1 MDEKAYIQE
10 IIQKARKA
18 QAKIETFNQKQVDR
32 AVRAVAKVVYDNA
45 EELARMAVDE
55 TGMGVYEDKVLKNK
69 GKARVIWNNL
79 KDKKSV
85 DIIDY
90 DEKTKVYLVAK
101 PIGVIA
107 LVTPTTNPI
116 VTPMCN
122 IMFALKGRNAAVI
135 APHPRAKGCTAYT
148 VELIKKE
155 LVKLG
160 IDEDIVQVIKEPSIE
175 LTNEVMRQADTVVA
189 TGGMGMVKAAYS
201 SGKPSLGVGQ
211 GNVQV
216 VLDRDIDI
224 VDAVKKI
231 IVGRAFDN
239 GIICSGEQ
247 TVIAPKDTYDDIIK
261 AFLDNGCYYLDDQS
275 KIDRI
280 REVMYP
286 GGGIISRDVVGQSP
300 YTVAKMAGVDIPENT
315 KVLLLKAK
323 GAGKEDVLCKEKMC
337 PIMATFMYDTFEE
350 GVDIARVNLE
360 YEGMGHSAAIHS
372 NDRKHIEYAGVK
384 LHVSRVIIN
393 QTASTSIGGSF
404 FNGFAPS
411 TTLGCGTWGNN
422 SISENLDYKHLI
434 NISRIGL
441 LNTDAVQPSD
451 EEIWAEI

>member
-1 MDEKAYIQE
+1 MDEKTYIGSL
-10 IIQKARKA
+10 IDKARAA
-18 QAKIETFNQKQVDR
+18 QKKFETFNQQQVDR
-32 AVRAVAKVVYDNA
+32 AVRVVAKIVYDNA

-55 TGMGVYEDKVLKNK
+55 TKMGVYEDKVLKNK
-69 GKARVIWNNL
+69 GKARIIWNSL
-79 KDKKSV
+79 KGKKSV

-90 DEKTKVYLVAK
+90 DEKEKLYYVAK
-101 PIGVIA
+101 PIGVIG
-107 LVTPTTNPI
+107 LVTPCTNPI

-122 IMFALKGRNAAVI
+122 LMFALKGRNAAVI
-135 APHPRAKGCTAYT
+135 APHPRAKKCGVYT
-148 VELIKKE
+148 INLIKKE

-160 IDEDIVQVIKEPSIE
+160 LDEDIVQIIEEPSLE
-175 LTNEVMRQADTVVA
+175 LTNELMRQVDTVVA

-216 VLDRDIDI
+216 VLDKDIDI
-224 VDAVKKI
+224 EDAAKKI

-247 TVIAPKDTYDDIIK
+247 TVIAPKEIYDDVIR
-261 AFLDNGCYYLDDQS
+261 AFVNNGCHYIDDQA
-275 KIDRI
+275 KIDKI

-286 GGGIISRDVVGQSP
+286 GKGAISREVVGQSP
-300 YTVAKMAGVDIPENT
+300 HAVAKMAGVDIPGDT
-315 KVLLLKAK
+315 RVLLLKANGT
-323 GAGKEDVLCKEKMC
+323 GADDVLCKEKMC
-337 PIMATFMYDTFEE
+337 PIMATFSYDTFEE
-350 GVDIARVNLE
+350 GVEIARLNLE
-360 YEGMGHSAAIHS
+360 HEGMGHSAAIHT
-372 NDRKHIEYAGVK
+372 NNREHVEYAGVK

-393 QTASTSIGGSF
+393 QTASTSVGGSF

-422 SISENLDYKHLI
+422 SLSENLDYKHLL

>member
-10 IIQKARKA
+10 LVQKARAA
-18 QAKIETFNQKQVDR
+18 QAKFEKFDQLQVDR
-32 AVRAVAKVVYDNA
+32 AVRATAKVVYDNA

-55 TGMGVYEDKVLKNK
+55 TRMGVYEDKVAKNK
-69 GKARVIWNNL
+69 GKSRIIWNSL
-79 KDKKSV
+79 KGKKSV

-90 DEKTKVYLVAK
+90 DEKEKLYYVAK

-122 IMFALKGRNAAVI
+122 IMFALKGRNAAIV
-135 APHPRAKGCTAYT
+135 APHPRAKACTAYT
-148 VELIKKE
+148 IELIKKE

-160 IDEDIVQVIKEPSIE
+160 LDEDIVQVTPEPTIE
-175 LTNEVMRQADTVVA
+175 LTTELMRQADTVVA
-189 TGGMGMVKAAYS
+189 TGGMGVVKAAYS

-224 VDAVKKI
+224 EDAVKKI
-231 IVGRAFDN
+231 ILGRAFDN

-247 TVIAPKDTYDDIIK
+247 TVIAPKEDYDKIIQT
-261 AFLDNGCYYLDDQS
+261 FVDNGCFYLDDQS
-275 KIDRI
+275 QIDKI

-286 GGGIISRDVVGQSP
+286 GGGAISRDVVGQP
-300 YTVAKMAGVDIPENT
+300 PHKVAKMAGVDIPEDT
-315 KVLLLKAK
+315 RVLLLKAK
-323 GAGKEDVLCKEKMC
+323 GVGKEDVLCKEKMC
-337 PIMATFMYDTFEE
+337 PIMTTFSYDTFEE

-372 NDRKHIEYAGVK
+372 NNREHIEYAGVK
-384 LHVSRVIIN
+384 LHVSRIIIN
-393 QTASTSIGGSF
+393 QTASTSVGGSF

-411 TTLGCGTWGNN
+411 TTLGCGSWGNN
-422 SISENLDYKHLI
+422 SLSENLDYTHLI

-451 EEIWAEI
+451 EEIFAEI